1 MKKYII
7 GATAVVAIL
16 STSFVTFA
24 QNAPGTA
31 TNNATVSSP
40 TTDPNLANN
49 TATVVDKICFEVD
62 IYTTITDSATLL
74 APLSNNVYTAT
85 IGNKGP
91 SAVKELEFTYSYD
104 TRDYSAMGTLT
115 PTEGTITELS
125 SSVVGTTKTI
135 KYKLTGIDLAQGENL
150 KIAIPVTATANPSN
164 SANLIDPVTGDPVPN
179 AQSRVLASFN
189 ATPTGPA
196 NNDPTCTIKDTVL
209 ADNASSDTT
218 DTQVIADMSIIK
230 TSTGGSTSTSA
241 NQGRFVS
248 GTDQTYTL
256 VALNNG
262 PSTAGAPI
270 TIVDTLPAEVT
281 PTNVTGTSCTPGTG
295 STAGLT
301 CSYDAVSR
309 KMTFILPASLPNG
322 SSITVKIPVKVL

>member
-7 GATAVVAIL
+7 GATAIVAIL

-40 TTDPNLANN
+40 TTDPNLTNN
-49 TATVVDKICFEVD
+49 TATVVDKICYEVD

-74 APLSNNVYTAT
+74 APLANNVYTAT

-91 SAVKELEFTYSYD
+91 SAVTELKFTYSYD
-104 TRDYSAMGTLT
+104 ERDYATLGALT
-115 PTEGTITELS
+115 PTEGTITQISTAL
-125 SSVVGTTKTI
+125 VGTTRTI
-135 KYKLTGIDLAQGENL
+135 EYKLSGIDLATGENL

-164 SANLIDPVTGDPVPN
+164 SANLIDPITGNPVPN
-179 AQSRVLASFN
+179 GQSRVLASFK

-218 DTQVIADMSIIK
+218 DTQIIADMSIIK
-230 TSTGGSTSTSA
+230 TSTGGSTSTSTT
-241 NQGRFVS
+241 QGKFIS
-248 GTDQTYTL
+248 GTAQVYTL

-270 TIVDTLPAEVT
+270 TIVDTLPLEVI
-281 PTNVTGTSCTPGTG
+281 PTNVTGTSCTPGAG

-301 CSYDAVSR
+301 CSYDASTR
-309 KMTFILPASLPNG
+309 KMTFILPSALPNG
-322 SSITVKIPVKVL
+322 STITVKIPVTVK